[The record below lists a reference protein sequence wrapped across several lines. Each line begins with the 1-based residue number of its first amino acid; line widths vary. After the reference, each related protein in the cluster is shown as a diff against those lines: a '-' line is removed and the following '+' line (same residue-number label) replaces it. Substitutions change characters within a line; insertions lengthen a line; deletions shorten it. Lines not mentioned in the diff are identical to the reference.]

1 MLLPCLS
8 IPTAPSNNKAELN
21 WTEIKLV
28 DHMFM
33 ENYHLLWI
41 HEHSGFVK
49 PFISFDYINIYL
61 QLDFLMRCCTM
72 YINMRR
78 SKSCFVL
85 SQTNRINLLF
95 FLHLFIDYNWTIYSW
110 HQIDGFQISLVKK
123 KQACHAIIWCWE
135 FIDEPFLWS
144 IILIL
149 PKMKKKTFRN
159 IQFTLKETKSCLNNE
174 QQRKDPE

>member
-41 HEHSGFVK
+41 HEQWVRQTVY
-49 PFISFDYINIYL
+49 FIWLHQHLSAIRLFNALLYNVHINV
-61 QLDFLMRCCTM
+61 
-72 YINMRR
+72 RR
-78 SKSCFVL
+78 SESCFVL

-110 HQIDGFQISLVKK
+110 HQIDGSQISLVKK
-123 KQACHAIIWCWE
+123 SRHVT
-135 FIDEPFLWS
+135 P
-144 IILIL
+144 
-149 PKMKKKTFRN
+149 
-159 IQFTLKETKSCLNNE
+159 
-174 QQRKDPE
+174 

>member
-1 MLLPCLS
+1 MWQYILQC
-8 IPTAPSNNKAELN
+8 NNYTNGLNSRQSSKCYYHVYPYPQHRVTTRQSSTELKLN
-21 WTEIKLV
+21 WLTTCSWKIIICFE
-28 DHMFM
+28 FT
-33 ENYHLLWI
+33 N
-41 HEHSGFVK
+41 SGFVK

-110 HQIDGFQISLVKK
+110 HQIDGSQISLVKK
-123 KQACHAIIWCWE
+123 TRHVT
-135 FIDEPFLWS
+135 P
-144 IILIL
+144 
-149 PKMKKKTFRN
+149 
-159 IQFTLKETKSCLNNE
+159 
-174 QQRKDPE
+174 